1 MRHIDLLAYIA
12 ENMPQVDRPSLG
24 ALSRD
29 SLIAFIERKG
39 SAT

>member
-12 ENMPQVDRPSLG
+12 ENMPQLDRPALG
-24 ALSRD
+24 SMSRD
-29 SLIAFIERKG
+29 GLIAIIERKG